1 MNDSRSGR
9 CHTGFIAQ
17 QMRDALAETGL
28 ARQDLAALVQQ
39 GYDSEAEDGGGGQY
53 SIRYGELIALN
64 TAMVQQLLRRVDAL
78 ESEVRALK
86 GES

>member
-1 MNDSRSGR
+1 M
-9 CHTGFIAQ
+9 
-17 QMRDALAETGL
+17 
-28 ARQDLAALVQQ
+28 QQ